1 MKKADLI
8 LLAIILV
15 IGILGIS
22 ICFITGT
29 GAEFVSVSVDGE
41 TVGVYALNTDRE
53 LNIPSENGGE
63 NLLKIENG
71 TARMISANCPNGDC
85 IRHKAISQSN
95 ESIVCLPHKV
105 VVTVIKEPAEGDLD
119 AIAY

>member
-1 MKKADLI
+1 MKKADVI

-22 ICFITGT
+22 IYFIAGA
-29 GAEFVSVSVDGE
+29 GAEFVFVSVDGE

-53 LNIPSENGGE
+53 LNIPSDNGGE

-105 VVTVIKEPAEGDLD
+105 VVTVIKDPSEGEMD

>member
-1 MKKADLI
+1 MKKADVI
-8 LLAIILV
+8 LLAIILAF
-15 IGILGIS
+15 GMLGIF
-22 ICFITGT
+22 IYFITGT
-29 GAEFVSVSVDGE
+29 RAEFVSVSVNSE
-41 TVGVYALNTDRE
+41 TVGVYALSTDRE

-85 IRHKAISQSN
+85 IRHKEIFQSN

-105 VVTVIKEPAEGDLD
+105 VVTVIKEPTEGDLD